1 MKEFLVMEEKTE
13 IIDIEGRYFCEHCAG
28 EIRNDYEVGEYCPNC
43 NYLFINII
51 PVENLKA
58 V

>member
-1 MKEFLVMEEKTE
+1 MEDKTE
-13 IIDIEGRYFCEHCAG
+13 IIDIEGRYFCSHCAE
-28 EIRNDYEVGEYCPNC
+28 EIRNDYEVNENCPHC
-43 NYLFINII
+43 DYLFINII